1 MSSHPKP
8 DQPPRLGAWFL
19 ILLSP
24 GEESNLIIGDLSEEY
39 FERAAQTGRSA
50 ARRWYWRQIFKSLP
64 HLAGAAFRASPW
76 KTAAAAALGFEF
88 RRLMARLPERAIFA
102 VVERTRLYEH
112 HFKAYEFLA
121 STGID
126 IAHLV
131 SFVVVGSVVALI
143 AKRSEIP
150 PAIAL
155 GLIYVGMAIFASV
168 FYVARTHDF
177 AYLPR
182 LLWTFSDAFAIVA
195 GAIAVRMLRSNPRR
209 LAAQS

>member
-1 MSSHPKP
+1 MSSLSTP
-8 DQPPRLGAWFL
+8 DRPPRLGAW
-19 ILLSP
+19 LLSLFFAR
-24 GEESNLIIGDLSEEY
+24 EESNFIVGDLSEEY
-39 FERAAQTGRSA
+39 FQHAAQTGRSA

-64 HLAGAAFRASPW
+64 HLIGAAFRASPW

-88 RRLMARLPERAIFA
+88 RRLIARLPERAIFA
-102 VVERTRLYEH
+102 VVEQTRLYEH
-112 HFKAYEFLA
+112 HFRAYEFFA

-126 IAHLV
+126 VAHLI

-168 FYVARTHDF
+168 IYVARTHDF

-182 LLWTFSDAFAIVA
+182 LSWTFSDAFAIVA
-195 GAIAVRMLRSNPRR
+195 GAIVVRMLRSNPRR
-209 LAAQS
+209 LAPQS